1 MHTLFDFISDV
12 NAVQYGIALLSII
25 GFILL
30 SEGLKTRPFE
40 GLRES
45 AADDILFLKAQDKG
59 ERRQLIKNLTLAPF
73 YFLSYLVSLPLLF
86 AQGMA
91 EPLGRGL
98 GAMTSAG
105 WSPVRAYFA
114 GRGETKKKN
123 KAGGSGNRRAE

>member
-30 SEGLKTRPFE
+30 SEVLKARPFE

-45 AADDILFLKAQDKG
+45 AADDILFLKSQDKG
-59 ERRQLIKNLTLAPF
+59 ARRQLIKNLTLAPF
-73 YFLSYLVSLPLLF
+73 YFLSYLVSVPMLF
-86 AQGMA
+86 VKGMS
-91 EPLGRGL
+91 EPVGRGI
-98 GAMTSAG
+98 GAVTSGG

-114 GRGETKKKN
+114 GRRKAKKSKEGDSN
-123 KAGGSGNRRAE
+123 KRA